1 MGMSLRAYAR
11 HRKDRG
17 LPGGSDT
24 AVRKA
29 IQAGRISKLP
39 DGTIDPETA
48 DAEWSGSTDRAKV
61 RTDEQYQ
68 QGAERARETIEA
80 GETKPVP
87 PAAREAVE
95 EASARPVEEVSGGGA
110 VTYAKA
116 RAANEAIKAQMN
128 KLRLQRQQNAVVDRR
143 AAVAHVFELAR
154 KERDTWLQLPARKAA
169 LMAAEL
175 EVDAH
180 SLEQV
185 LDRYIRDHLAE
196 LAEIKVEIGKAD
208 DA

>member
-1 MGMSLRAYAR
+1 M
-11 HRKDRG
+11 
-17 LPGGSDT
+17 PGGTDM

-39 DGTIDPETA
+39 DGTIDPAVA
-48 DAEWSGSTDRAKV
+48 DEEWAGRTDHAKV
-61 RTDEQYQ
+61 RSDQAYA
-68 QGAERARETIEA
+68 QGVERARETISADERR
-80 GETKPVP
+80 PVP
-87 PAAREAVE
+87 EAARRAVHEATSQPLE
-95 EASARPVEEVSGGGA
+95 SELGGGGA

-116 RAANEAIKAQMN
+116 RAANEAIKAQQN
-128 KLRLQRQQNAVVDRR
+128 KLRLDRMRGELVNRR

-154 KERDTWLQLPARKAA
+154 KERDSWLQLPARKAA

-175 EVDAH
+175 DVDAH
-180 SLEQV
+180 AMEQV

-196 LAEIKVEIGKAD
+196 LAEIKVEIGRAE